1 MSEQAPRSE
10 ITRLSGMKQRA
21 EAAWVHLTRTAG
33 ARTVS
38 IEVFLV
44 GVAVMLAWRLFI
56 QLEVGDSA
64 IWDYIAQAI
73 LRGQVPYRDVV
84 EIKGP
89 ASAYLS
95 ALAMWLGKCVGLRDV
110 LAVRFMQMGLAS
122 ALSVVTYLV
131 AEIYLRRLL
140 AWL

>member
-10 ITRLSGMKQRA
+10 IAHLLGMKQRA
-21 EAAWVHLTRTAG
+21 EAAWVHLTRSAD

-38 IEVFLV
+38 LEVFLV
-44 GVAVMLAWRLFI
+44 SVAVMLAWRLFT

-73 LRGQVPYRDVV
+73 LRGQVPYRDVI

-89 ASAYLS
+89 GSAYLS
-95 ALAMWLGKCVGLRDV
+95 ALAMWLGKWVGLRDV
-110 LAVRFMQMGLAS
+110 IAVRLMQIVLTGV
-122 ALSVVTYLV
+122 LSSVTYLV
-131 AEIYLRRLL
+131 TEIY
-140 AWL
+140 